1 MTQSYTLLLAYT
13 QEPEVTQSTIK
24 SPTLKSRK
32 KKRRSR
38 KWSASKGE
46 APAAAAKEK
55 EREEPVD
62 SATEIPSASGIQVNN
77 FCHQILKVKVQ
88 YVCGLALVEAGMF
101 LMMSLCLLF

>member
-1 MTQSYTLLLAYT
+1 MLHPPPFT

-55 EREEPVD
+55 EGKEPVD
-62 SATEIPSASGIQVNN
+62 STTEIPPASGVQVN
-77 FCHQILKVKVQ
+77 QVLKVKVQ
-88 YVCGLALVEAGMF
+88 YVCGLAPVEAGMF
-101 LMMSLCLLF
+101 

>member
-1 MTQSYTLLLAYT
+1 MTQSYTPLLSYT
-13 QEPEVTQSTIK
+13 QEPEVAQSIK

-55 EREEPVD
+55 GGEEPVG
-62 SATEIPSASGIQVNN
+62 SATEVPSASGGQVNN
-77 FCHQILKVKVQ
+77 LKVKVQ
-88 YVCGLALVEAGMF
+88 YVCVLCSCRGSDV
-101 LMMSLCLLF
+101 LMLSLCLLF